1 MNKIYVSAFLQCV
14 KDTYCDCM
22 ITPLESLSGCSML
35 QQSTSSKLVYEI
47 VGRADPLQSIPIRSS
62 HVWDESKI
70 TMSMATEYA
79 KRKFDP

>member
-1 MNKIYVSAFLQCV
+1 MCQR
-14 KDTYCDCM
+14 
-22 ITPLESLSGCSML
+22 PLLRLHDHSLGIPL
-35 QQSTSSKLVYEI
+35 RLLHATQQSTSSKLVYEI